1 MPKAP
6 NKHIFMRRVD
16 RDKWL
21 AALRSGDYKQ
31 GRAKLMNSDGSY
43 CCLGVLQM
51 ALDGCV
57 EMVTGLNE
65 SQTYPTIHWLNE
77 HNIVFRDERGSICR
91 NPFFSRT
98 DTHADTLN
106 DHRRMTFLQI
116 ADEIEAECEVI
127 D

>member
-1 MPKAP
+1 MPEAP

-31 GRAKLMNSDGSY
+31 GRAKLMNSEGGY

-57 EMVTGLNE
+57 EMVAELNE
-65 SQTYPTIHWLNE
+65 SQSYPTIHWLNE
-77 HNIVFRDERGSICR
+77 HNIVFRDEQGSICR
-91 NPFFSRT
+91 TPYFPRT
-98 DTHADTLN
+98 DTYADVLN

-116 ADEIEAECEVI
+116 ADETEAECEVI